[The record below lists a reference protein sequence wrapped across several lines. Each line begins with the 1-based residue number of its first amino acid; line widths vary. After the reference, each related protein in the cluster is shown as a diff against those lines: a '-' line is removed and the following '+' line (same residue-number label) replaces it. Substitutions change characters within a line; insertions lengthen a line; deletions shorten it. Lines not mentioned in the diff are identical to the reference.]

1 MPKVISNSSPLI
13 HLSRIGELTL
23 LRYFFDDILVPE
35 AVYRECVIE
44 GKERE
49 GAKRIEK
56 AKWIKVTKIKNTDLK
71 KALMMELD
79 EGEAEVIILALEKSA
94 DLILLDEY
102 EARKV
107 ARNYTLNITGTIG
120 ILLNAKRKGKIKTL
134 KDVLEKLK
142 ETGFWLSNDL
152 YTKILKKVGEL

>member
-13 HLSRIGELTL
+13 HLSKIGELTL
-23 LRYFFDDILVPE
+23 LRYFFDEIIVPE

-49 GAKRIEK
+49 DAKRIKK
-56 AKWIKVTKIKNTDLK
+56 AKWIKVARIKNTDLK
-71 KALMMELD
+71 KALMMVLD
-79 EGEAEVIILALEKSA
+79 GGEAEAIVLALEKSA

-107 ARNYTLNITGTIG
+107 ARNYALDIAGTIG
-120 ILLNAKRKGKIKTL
+120 VLLKAKYAGKITTVKDALKKL
-134 KDVLEKLK
+134 KD
-142 ETGFWLSNDL
+142 TGFWLSGNL
-152 YTKILKKVGEL
+152 YTQILKKAGE

>member
-23 LRYFFDDILVPE
+23 LRYFFDEIIVPE

-44 GKERE
+44 GKNRE
-49 GAKRIEK
+49 DAKRIRK
-56 AKWIKVTKIKNTDLK
+56 AKWIKVAKIKNTDLK
-71 KALMMELD
+71 KAFMMVLD
-79 EGEAEVIILALEKSA
+79 EGEAEAIVLALEKSA

-120 ILLNAKRKGKIKTL
+120 VLIRAKYRGKIITL
-134 KDVLEKLK
+134 KDILEKLK
-142 ETGFWLSNDL
+142 ETGFWLNDDL
-152 YTKILKKVGEL
+152 CTEILKKVGEL